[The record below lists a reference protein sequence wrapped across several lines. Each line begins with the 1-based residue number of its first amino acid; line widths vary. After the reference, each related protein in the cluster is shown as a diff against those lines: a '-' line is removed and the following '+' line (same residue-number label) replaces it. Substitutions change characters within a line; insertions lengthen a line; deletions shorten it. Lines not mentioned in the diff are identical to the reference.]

1 MAENKTNKTEEV
13 TLLEKVEKRLEEL
26 AVELE
31 EAFKKGLKTKEQ
43 VEELIALRENLPE
56 DEISKLDEL
65 LREKAQENVKAVE
78 EYNKISARYEQVEE
92 LYNILKK

>member
-31 EAFKKGLKTKEQ
+31 EAFKKGMRT
-43 VEELIALRENLPE
+43 R
-56 DEISKLDEL
+56 SK
-65 LREKAQENVKAVE
+65 
-78 EYNKISARYEQVEE
+78 
-92 LYNILKK
+92 

>member
-31 EAFKKGLKTKEQ
+31 EAFKKGMKTKEQ

>member
-31 EAFKKGLKTKEQ
+31 EAFKKGMRTKEQ
-43 VEELIALRENLPE
+43 VEELIALRENFPE
-56 DEISKLDEL
+56 DEMSKLDEL
-65 LREKAQENVKAVE
+65 LREKVQENVRAVE

>member
-31 EAFKKGLKTKEQ
+31 EAFKKGMRTKEQ

>member
-31 EAFKKGLKTKEQ
+31 EAFKKGMRTKEQ

-65 LREKAQENVKAVE
+65 LREKAQENVRAVE